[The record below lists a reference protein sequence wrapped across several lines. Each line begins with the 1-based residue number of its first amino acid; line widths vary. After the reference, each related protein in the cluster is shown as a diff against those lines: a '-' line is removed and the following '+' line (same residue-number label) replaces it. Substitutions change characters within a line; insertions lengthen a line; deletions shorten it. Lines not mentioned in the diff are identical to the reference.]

1 MINTKAA
8 LDITKTMICS
18 VINYGNIF
26 LSSCDNFDLDEIV
39 QNHAL
44 RCSYSI
50 KNQIDVHIV
59 DLHVKANRSFVNVR
73 RKMLKQ
79 ILTCSWR
86 NIKGNRAIKDLQF
99 RFLFNF
105 HKLKTYMRT
114 LQKRIENQGSPCK
127 LLSYCSID
135 IGGCFF

>member
-8 LDITKTMICS
+8 LDITKTIICS

-26 LSSCDNFDLDEIV
+26 LSSCNNFDLDEIL

-59 DLHVKANRSFVNVR
+59 ELHVKANIRSVNVR
-73 RKMLKQ
+73 RKKQ

-99 RFLFNF
+99 RFLFYF

-114 LQKRIENQGSPCK
+114 LQKRIENRG
-127 LLSYCSID
+127 
-135 IGGCFF
+135 